1 MTSEIRDE
9 KFEAVSKQEL
19 IGLMAWVKTAEDVP
33 IEVRVGLNRVF
44 AVYSN
49 LVQGASRAKKT
60 LTTLRQAMGIIPK
73 SERGKSLKQD
83 TQAQPAAELV
93 STEGWDPEKIQKFEE
108 LQEKMK
114 ELKRQKSD
122 YQLRLK
128 SFGPLPVLEPE
139 QMSFE
144 LARPNEMLFSFPV
157 GYREETKMEPKVER
171 MKFFGKAKGLH
182 VAHDKPKRV
191 EVKLVVT
198 EIEYKVET
206 VTDPETG
213 KSARASMAEYGPEG
227 CLYTWKGIANL
238 MKLHVGFAIPLN
250 RLSLMIGQP
259 EFTPTNIYRA
269 LRRTALSLL
278 PVYLY
283 LAEELSDAAI
293 LSGDDTTTKV
303 LETRE
308 ASDPEALSRQIDEEL
323 GFTHSYAGGKG
334 VKRALNVSLLV
345 GKPKPDPR
353 STIRFFRTHVGSVGN
368 LLNTVLTWRN
378 PKSGAVIF
386 QGDLSS
392 TNLPS
397 PEMRELFQLALA
409 GCGAHARRPFFRYRE
424 DDESL
429 CYFMLSGF
437 LILSRIE
444 NRIDARGRTTE
455 RVLKM
460 RGRYGRWVW
469 HALRN
474 RCIAATTGIVPSPGT
489 YPAGITP
496 NVWPPG
502 SELYRAANYVIN
514 HFESLTLYL
523 DHAGLEYTNNGSERG
538 VRIEKSMLDSSKF
551 RKTRDGRAVLDVLRT
566 INSTCTAAEIDPED
580 YLRYVNK
587 YGHELHDHPEKF
599 TPYAV
604 ALVLK
609 SKKANADVVEP
620 TMPLS

>member
-1 MTSEIRDE
+1 MIHDE
-9 KFEAVSKQEL
+9 GVTAVSKQEL
-19 IGLMAWVKTAEDVP
+19 MGLMAWVKTAESLP
-33 IEVRVGLNRVF
+33 SEVKTGLNRVF

-49 LVQGASRAKKT
+49 LVQSGARAKRT
-60 LTTLRQAMGIIPK
+60 LTTLRQAMGILPK
-73 SERGKSLKQD
+73 SERGKSLKQE
-83 TQAQPAAELV
+83 PAPKEALEPV
-93 STEGWDPEKIQKFEE
+93 STEGWDPEKIQKFKEI
-108 LQEKMK
+108 QKKVK
-114 ELKRQKSD
+114 ELSRQKSD
-122 YQLRLK
+122 YHRMLK
-128 SFGPLPVLEPE
+128 SLGKVPKAEPE

-157 GYREETKMEPKVER
+157 GLREETTIEPKVER
-171 MKFFGKAKGLH
+171 MKLFGKTKGLH

-213 KSARASMAEYGPEG
+213 KSVRASMADYGPEG

-250 RLSLMIGQP
+250 RLSLIIGQP
-259 EFTPTNIYRA
+259 EFTPSNIYRA

-278 PVYLY
+278 PIYLY
-283 LAEELSDAAI
+283 LAEELSDAEI

-303 LETRE
+303 LERVE
-308 ASDPEALSRQIDEEL
+308 AADPEALSRQIDEEL
-323 GFTHSYAGGKG
+323 GFAHPYASGKG
-334 VKRALNVSLLV
+334 IKQALNVSLLV

-368 LLNTVLTWRN
+368 LLNTILTWRS
-378 PKSGAVIF
+378 PKAGAVIF

-392 TNLPS
+392 TNLPT
-397 PEMRELFQLALA
+397 PEMRERFNLALA
-409 GCGAHARRPFFRYRE
+409 GCGAHARRPFWRYRE
-424 DDESL
+424 QDESL
-429 CYFMLSGF
+429 CYFMLRGF
-437 LILSRIE
+437 LMLSKIE
-444 NRIDARGRTTE
+444 KIIDARGRTAE
-455 RVLKM
+455 RVLKL

-474 RCIAATTGIVPSPGT
+474 RCIAATTGNVPSPGT
-489 YPAGITP
+489 YPSGITP
-496 NVWPPG
+496 NIWPPG
-502 SELYRAANYVIN
+502 SDLHKAANYVIN

-523 DHAGLEYTNNGSERG
+523 EHPALEYTNNGRERG
-538 VRIEKSMLDSSKF
+538 VRIEKCMLDSSKF

-587 YGHELHDHPEKF
+587 HEHEVHDHPERF

-604 ALVLK
+604 AQILK
-609 SKKANADVVEP
+609 SKKPTANAVEP

>member
-1 MTSEIRDE
+1 
-9 KFEAVSKQEL
+9 
-19 IGLMAWVKTAEDVP
+19 
-33 IEVRVGLNRVF
+33 
-44 AVYSN
+44 
-49 LVQGASRAKKT
+49 
-60 LTTLRQAMGIIPK
+60 
-73 SERGKSLKQD
+73 
-83 TQAQPAAELV
+83 
-93 STEGWDPEKIQKFEE
+93 
-108 LQEKMK
+108 
-114 ELKRQKSD
+114 
-122 YQLRLK
+122 
-128 SFGPLPVLEPE
+128 
-139 QMSFE
+139 
-144 LARPNEMLFSFPV
+144 
-157 GYREETKMEPKVER
+157 
-171 MKFFGKAKGLH
+171 
-182 VAHDKPKRV
+182 
-191 EVKLVVT
+191 VKLVVT